1 MILRKRWGWLKS
13 TIMRTRVKFCGFTR
27 EEDIQTAVALGAD
40 ALGFV
45 LYEKSPRYV
54 TPERVAQLC
63 AHVPAFVSTVA
74 LFVNADEA
82 QVQSVLQKAPI
93 RTVQLHGD
101 ESFEFALHLQQTLNI
116 PVIKAVRVNA
126 QTDWGQIAQY
136 IDQLSGVLL
145 DSDSAG
151 YGGSG
156 HGFDWDEIPQPLRA
170 RIILSG
176 GLTVDSIGEAI
187 AQITPYAVD
196 VSSGI
201 EAAKGIKDADKMCAF
216 MQNVLR

>member
-1 MILRKRWGWLKS
+1 
-13 TIMRTRVKFCGFTR
+13 MRTRVKFCGFTR
-27 EEDIQTAVALGAD
+27 EEDIQTAVSLGAD

-82 QVQSVLQKAPI
+82 LVQSVLQIAPI

>member
-1 MILRKRWGWLKS
+1 
-13 TIMRTRVKFCGFTR
+13 MRTRVKFCGFTR
-27 EEDIQTAVALGAD
+27 EEDIQTAVSLGAD

-145 DSDSAG
+145 DSDSVG

>member
-1 MILRKRWGWLKS
+1 
-13 TIMRTRVKFCGFTR
+13 MRTRVKFCGFTR
-27 EEDIQTAVALGAD
+27 EEDIQTAVSLGAD

-63 AHVPAFVSTVA
+63 AHMPAFVSTVA

>member
-1 MILRKRWGWLKS
+1 
-13 TIMRTRVKFCGFTR
+13 MRTRVKFCGFTR
-27 EEDIQTAVALGAD
+27 EEDIQTAVSLGAD

-82 QVQSVLQKAPI
+82 QIQSVLQKAPI
-93 RTVQLHGD
+93 RIVQLHGD

>member
-1 MILRKRWGWLKS
+1 
-13 TIMRTRVKFCGFTR
+13 MRTRVKFCGFTR
-27 EEDIQTAVALGAD
+27 EEDVQTAVTLGAD

-63 AHVPAFVSTVA
+63 AYVPAFVSTVA
-74 LFVNADEA
+74 LFVNADA
-82 QVQSVLQKAPI
+82 GQIQSVLQKAPI
-93 RTVQLHGD
+93 RIVQLHGD

-156 HGFDWDEIPQPLRA
+156 HGFDWNTIPQALRA

-176 GLTVDSIGEAI
+176 GLTVDSVGEAI
-187 AQITPYAVD
+187 AQIAPYAVD

-201 EAAKGIKDADKMCAF
+201 EAAKGIKDTDKMRAF

>member
-1 MILRKRWGWLKS
+1 
-13 TIMRTRVKFCGFTR
+13 MRTRVKFCGFTR
-27 EEDIQTAVALGAD
+27 EEDIQTAVSLGAD

-145 DSDSAG
+145 DSDSVG

-201 EAAKGIKDADKMCAF
+201 EAAKGIKDADKMRAF

>member
-1 MILRKRWGWLKS
+1 
-13 TIMRTRVKFCGFTR
+13 MRTRVKFCGFTR
-27 EEDIQTAVALGAD
+27 EEDVQTAVALGAD

-63 AHVPAFVSTVA
+63 AYVPAFVSTVA
-74 LFVNADEA
+74 LFVNADA
-82 QVQSVLQKAPI
+82 GQIQSVLQKAPI
-93 RTVQLHGD
+93 RIVQLHGD

-156 HGFDWDEIPQPLRA
+156 HGFDWNTIPPALRA

-176 GLTVDSIGEAI
+176 GLTVDSVGEAI
-187 AQITPYAVD
+187 AQIAPYAVD

-201 EAAKGIKDADKMCAF
+201 EAAKGIKDADKMRAF